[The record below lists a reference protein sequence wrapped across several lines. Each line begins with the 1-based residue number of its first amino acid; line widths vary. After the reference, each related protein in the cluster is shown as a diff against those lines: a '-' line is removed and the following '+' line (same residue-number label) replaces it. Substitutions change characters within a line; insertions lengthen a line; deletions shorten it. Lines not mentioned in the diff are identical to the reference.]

1 MNSNSSEQLTTP
13 VRPTKK
19 APLPNS
25 LTKSAT
31 TATPTNVKSTKDDNA
46 TPNEHDLSAP
56 QSIAIVAG
64 RKYIMIPKTAKIV
77 TTTDSVNGNQ
87 SNKSS

>member
-1 MNSNSSEQLTTP
+1 MANANSTEALTTP

-25 LTKSAT
+25 LTKSS
-31 TATPTNVKSTKDDNA
+31 TATPTNAKSGTKDNTA
-46 TPNEHDLSAP
+46 TEHDLSAP

-64 RKYIMIPKTAKIV
+64 RKYIMVPKTAKISA
-77 TTTDSVNGNQ
+77 TPDSVNGNQ
-87 SNKSS
+87 ITKSS